1 MSLCKFVFSSSANI
15 NRVPILCQADARHC
29 GNCGEQGQMFALL
42 VSRICSPEGDSTTP
56 PSPISYVQ
64 KAPSLP

>member
-15 NRVPILCQADARHC
+15 NRVPILCQVDARHC
-29 GNCGEQGQMFALL
+29 GNRVEQGQMFALL
-42 VSRICSPEGDSTTP
+42 VSGICSPEGASNTP

-64 KAPSLP
+64 KVP